1 MRLIGRELIP
11 VHFVLKSHMSD
22 IIFLHGWSMNGDVFI
37 RQRHAFAGSQIV
49 TPDLRETHAGQIT
62 TLLTLRVNDKPLLAG
77 WSMGVSM
84 ILSELASI
92 QPLVSG
98 LIFISGTPC
107 FVTRED
113 FPHGMRPAIAQRL
126 YRDLQKDF
134 HLAWK
139 NFTGLLT
146 HSEAIDEGTLSQ
158 LSRLFAGVEEGIE
171 PKQAL
176 DHLNWLYQGD
186 YRNTLKDIKVPL
198 MIISG
203 SIDRICFPDASRY
216 LAEKV
221 PGSSLH
227 IIDGAGHMPFFTR
240 AEEVNSLIRELAD
253 GH

>member
-1 MRLIGRELIP
+1 M
-11 VHFVLKSHMSD
+11 HMSK

-37 RQRHAFAGSQIV
+37 RQRHSFAGYQIV
-49 TPDLRETHAGQIT
+49 TPDLKGAHTGQIT
-62 TLLTLRVNDKPLLAG
+62 YHLTLRDNDKQLLVG

-84 ILSELASI
+84 ILSELDSI

-107 FVTRED
+107 FIARED
-113 FPHGMRPAIAQRL
+113 FPQGMRPAIAQRL

-134 HLAWK
+134 PLTWK
-139 NFTGLLT
+139 NFTGLLA
-146 HSEAIDEGTLSQ
+146 HDEAVDEGTLAQ
-158 LSRLFAGVEEGIE
+158 LGPLLAGVEEGIE

-176 DHLNWLYQGD
+176 ADLEWLYQGD
-186 YRNTLKDIKVPL
+186 YRIKLKDIRVPL

-203 SIDRICFPDASRY
+203 SQDRICFPGASRY
-216 LAEKV
+216 IAEQV

-240 AEEVNSLIRELAD
+240 AEEVNSLIRSFAD

>member
-1 MRLIGRELIP
+1 
-11 VHFVLKSHMSD
+11 MSE

-37 RQRHAFAGSQIV
+37 RQRHSFAGHQIV
-49 TPDLRETHAGQIT
+49 APDLKGTHAGQIAS
-62 TLLTLRVNDKPLLAG
+62 LLSHRDKDKPLLAG
-77 WSMGVSM
+77 WSMGISI
-84 ILSELASI
+84 ILSALDSI

-107 FVTRED
+107 FVARED
-113 FPHGMRPAIAQRL
+113 FPQGMRRAIAQRL

-146 HSEAIDEGTLSQ
+146 HAEAMDEGTLTQ
-158 LSRLFAGVEEGIE
+158 LDRLFAGVEQGIN

-176 DHLNWLYQGD
+176 ADLNWLYQGD
-186 YRNTLKDIKVPL
+186 FRSTLKDIRVPL

-203 SIDRICFPDASRY
+203 SQDIICFPDASRY
-216 LAEKV
+216 MAEQV
-221 PGSSLH
+221 SGSSLH
-227 IIDGAGHMPFFTR
+227 IIDGAGHMPFFSR
-240 AEEVNSLIRELAD
+240 AEEVNSLIRGFAD

>member
-1 MRLIGRELIP
+1 M
-11 VHFVLKSHMSD
+11 LKSMHMSE
-22 IIFLHGWSMNGDVFI
+22 IILLHGWSMNGDVFI
-37 RQRHAFAGSQIV
+37 RQRHAFAGYQIA
-49 TPDLRETHAGQIT
+49 TPDLRGTHTGQIT
-62 TLLTLRVNDKPLLAG
+62 SLLKRRDNDKPLLTG

-84 ILSELASI
+84 ILSELDSI

-107 FVTRED
+107 FVARED

-134 HLAWK
+134 IKAWK

-146 HSEAIDEGTLSQ
+146 HAEAIDEGTSAKLQ
-158 LSRLFAGVEEGIE
+158 HLFAGVEEGIE

-176 DHLNWLYQGD
+176 DDLNWLYQGD
-186 YRNTLKDIKVPL
+186 YRSALKYIKVPL

-203 SIDRICFPDASRY
+203 SQDRICFPDASRY
-216 LAEKV
+216 IAGQV

-240 AEEVNSLIRELAD
+240 AEEVNSLIRGFAD

>member
-1 MRLIGRELIP
+1 M
-11 VHFVLKSHMSD
+11 LKFMHMSE

-37 RQRHAFAGSQIV
+37 RQRHSFAGYQIV
-49 TPDLRETHAGQIT
+49 TPDLRGTHTGQIT
-62 TLLTLRVNDKPLLAG
+62 CLLTVRANDKPLLAG

-84 ILSELASI
+84 ILSELNTI

-107 FVTRED
+107 FIARED
-113 FPHGMRPAIAQRL
+113 FPYGMRPAIAQKL

-134 HLAWK
+134 HPAWK

-146 HSEAIDEGTLSQ
+146 HAEALDEGTLAQ
-158 LSRLFAGVEEGIE
+158 LGLLFAGVEKGLG

-176 DHLNWLYQGD
+176 ADLEWLYKGD

-198 MIISG
+198 MIIAG
-203 SIDRICFPDASRY
+203 SEDRICFPEASGY
-216 LAEKV
+216 MAEQA

-240 AEEVNSLIRELAD
+240 AEEVNSLIRGFAD

>member
-1 MRLIGRELIP
+1 
-11 VHFVLKSHMSD
+11 
-22 IIFLHGWSMNGDVFI
+22 
-37 RQRHAFAGSQIV
+37 
-49 TPDLRETHAGQIT
+49 
-62 TLLTLRVNDKPLLAG
+62 
-77 WSMGVSM
+77 MGVSM

-107 FVTRED
+107 FVAREG

-139 NFTGLLT
+139 YFTGLLT
-146 HSEAIDEGTLSQ
+146 HAEALDMDTLTQ
-158 LSRLFAGVEEGIE
+158 LNHLFTGVEKDINPG
-171 PKQAL
+171 QAL
-176 DHLNWLYQGD
+176 ADLEWLYQGD
-186 YRNTLKDIKVPL
+186 YRGVLKDISVPL

-203 SIDRICFPDASRY
+203 SKDRICFPEASRY
-216 LAEKV
+216 IAEQV
-221 PGSSLH
+221 SGSSLH

-240 AEEVNSLIRELAD
+240 AEEVNSLIRGFAN

>member
-1 MRLIGRELIP
+1 
-11 VHFVLKSHMSD
+11 
-22 IIFLHGWSMNGDVFI
+22 MNGEVFI
-37 RQRHAFAGSQIV
+37 RQRDAFAGHQIV
-49 TPDLRETHAGQIT
+49 TPDLTETHTGQIT
-62 TLLTLRVNDKPLLAG
+62 SLLKPRDKDKPLLAG

-84 ILSELASI
+84 ILSELDSI

-107 FVTRED
+107 FVARED

-126 YRDLQKDF
+126 YRDLKKDF
-134 HLAWK
+134 IKAWK

-146 HSEAIDEGTLSQ
+146 HAEDMDEGSLSQ
-158 LSRLFAGVEEGIE
+158 LGHLLAGVEEGIE

-176 DHLNWLYQGD
+176 DDLNWLYQGD
-186 YRNTLKDIKVPL
+186 YRSTLKDIKVPL

-203 SIDRICFPDASRY
+203 SQDRICFPDASRY
-216 LAEKV
+216 IAEQV

-240 AEEVNSLIRELAD
+240 TEEVNSLIRGFAD